1 MRVLGIDCGTERT
14 GYGVIDSD
22 GRAHRMV
29 AAGCIRSSARDPLER
44 RLLGIA
50 VSLRGVIAEHLPD
63 AAAIEEVFFA
73 VNARSALKLSHV
85 RGVALLTAAEA
96 SVEVVEYSP
105 LEVKKSVVG
114 YGRAEK
120 SQVQQMVA
128 SLLRLTEP
136 VESEDAS
143 DALAIAIC
151 HATHAPFS
159 QCAQRSGRP
168 VRSLATKARA

>member
-14 GYGVIDSD
+14 GYGVIDTD
-22 GRAHRMV
+22 GRLHQIV
-29 AAGCIRSSARDPLER
+29 AAGCIRSSAADPLER
-44 RLLGIA
+44 RLLNIA
-50 VSLRGVIAEHLPD
+50 QELRKLLAEHRPHC
-63 AAAIEEVFFA
+63 AAVEQVFFA

-96 SVEVVEYSP
+96 SLDVAEYSP
-105 LEVKKSVVG
+105 LEVKMSVVG

-120 SQVQQMVA
+120 SQVQLMVA
-128 SLLRLTEP
+128 SILKLRAP

-151 HATHAPFS
+151 HANHAVLP
-159 QCAQRSGRP
+159 QMPRHARR
-168 VRSLATKARA
+168 ARA